1 MGNWTARRTFV
12 PVLLPGVAAS
22 ALAAVAGAKV
32 WAHLDGATLAARL
45 PLDRG
50 SLEAAGQ
57 VPLASALSLACLAA
71 WGALLV
77 TRGRWRR
84 AIATVGLVC
93 ALALL
98 AVAVRAAWGAP
109 DAVRR
114 TLGTQLGL
122 GSDSPGPTAISLTGW
137 FWVGLVATV
146 ALVAAFAVAVRFAA
160 DWPAMGAK
168 YDAPG
173 AIPAVTQPRT
183 NLEIWKAIDEGHD
196 PTE

>member
-1 MGNWTARRTFV
+1 MASRTARRTFV

-22 ALAAVAGAKV
+22 ALAAVAGARV

-50 SLEAAGQ
+50 TLETAGQ
-57 VPLASALSLACLAA
+57 VPLASALSLVCLAG

-77 TRGRWRR
+77 TRGRFRR
-84 AIATVGLVC
+84 VIATVGLVS

-114 TLGTQLGL
+114 ALGTQLGL
-122 GSDSPGPTAISLTGW
+122 GPDSPGSTPISLTGW
-137 FWVGLVATV
+137 FWVSLVATV
-146 ALVAAFAVAVRFAA
+146 VVVATFAAAIRFAA
-160 DWPAMGAK
+160 AWPAMGAR

-173 AIPAVTQPRT
+173 ATPAATQPRT

-196 PTE
+196 PTG